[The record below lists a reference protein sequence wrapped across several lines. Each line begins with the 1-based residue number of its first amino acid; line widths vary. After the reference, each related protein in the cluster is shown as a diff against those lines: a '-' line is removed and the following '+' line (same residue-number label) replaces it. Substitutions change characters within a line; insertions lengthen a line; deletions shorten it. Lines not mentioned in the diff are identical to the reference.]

1 MTLQMNIRHK
11 ENCVEVWLD
20 IKGHKSLFLD
30 LYFSGEIFCD
40 SGNLKRMTKL
50 NPKAKQMFVSF
61 KV

>member
-1 MTLQMNIRHK
+1 MILQMKIRHK

-30 LYFSGEIFCD
+30 LYFNGEIFCD
-40 SGNLKRMTKL
+40 AGTFNRIRKL
-50 NPKAKQMFVSF
+50 YPTAKIMFVSF

>member
-1 MTLQMNIRHK
+1 MNFQMKIRLRN
-11 ENCVEVWLD
+11 NCVEDWLD

-40 SGNLKRMTKL
+40 AGTFNRIRKL
-50 NPKAKQMFVSF
+50 YPTAKIMFVSF